1 MYHSHQPWISKSLKF
16 CSLHNYSCSVCSD
29 CLKHTKKGASNG
41 PVWTLGKFQLQ
52 PLVTWFSPLQDVE
65 KTLFLWRATKTDAL
79 LAVKHPLRASEKNP
93 GEGSVIRAGIKGNP
107 GEQTENKS
115 QSSFSLESLF
125 YSLHRVLP
133 KASLAQAWV
142 QLSPGKHLTQKP
154 STQTRKVLQIFSKIQ
169 SEFNNRKHH
178 VNSALADTT
187 HSAYNSAISAHKL
200 PAAHTEIHWGT
211 RRKNRAA
218 LFRGKCEIYHM
229 PFIFCFPFSP
239 CFRLTSAN

>member
-1 MYHSHQPWISKSLKF
+1 METLESKQKTKPKVASPWRAFFTPLIEYCQK
-16 CSLHNYSCSVCSD
+16 
-29 CLKHTKKGASNG
+29 
-41 PVWTLGKFQLQ
+41 PVW
-52 PLVTWFSPLQDVE
+52 
-65 KTLFLWRATKTDAL
+65 
-79 LAVKHPLRASEKNP
+79 
-93 GEGSVIRAGIKGNP
+93 
-107 GEQTENKS
+107 
-115 QSSFSLESLF
+115 
-125 YSLHRVLP
+125 P
-133 KASLAQAWV
+133 KPPV

-200 PAAHTEIHWGT
+200 PAAHTEIHWGA